1 MKVVRMLVVFLRG
14 VNFTFWPHL
23 GCSGQNAIIFSRE
36 GLVQGCTRKNIKIY
50 IYCLCFNMVSFRG
63 QKSLGHAQIGLL
75 QGFNSKLPTRIRTPF
90 VCSAPPPPRA
100 PILLHVLRRMQYFR
114 MTDQVRTRFYV
125 SVVFTCEK
133 VHVRIFS
140 SYLFPANQTYHVLC
154 NCKSSPSCPTN

>member
-1 MKVVRMLVVFLRG
+1 
-14 VNFTFWPHL
+14 
-23 GCSGQNAIIFSRE
+23 
-36 GLVQGCTRKNIKIY
+36 
-50 IYCLCFNMVSFRG
+50 MVSFRG

-90 VCSAPPPPRA
+90 VCSAPPPRA

-154 NCKSSPSCPTN
+154 NCKSSPSCPKN